1 MTDDSLS
8 RKSQMFLLSLLTGI
22 FFFNM
27 LLRVILAPLMPV
39 IEGELGLNHA
49 ISGSLFMMIALGVSA
64 GLFGSGFVSSRL
76 MHRRTIVISAV
87 VGGCAFFFIA
97 ASESLWAI
105 RFGLVFLGLA
115 TGLYLPSGATTITAA
130 IPPTHWG
137 KAFAF
142 HEFAPTLS
150 FILAPFIVEALL
162 LVCGWQQILILI
174 GAASLIL
181 GLVFSRLKPGGNFK
195 GEAPTLGNIR
205 LLAAKPA
212 FWIMGLLFAL
222 AISSTIGLYSMMPL
236 YLVSE
241 RGIDR
246 ELANTLI
253 GLSRV
258 PLFVMALV
266 SGWIS
271 DRIGPKPMITAV
283 MLFIGLMTILL
294 GLLPGRWVLLMVFL
308 QPMLTVCFF
317 PAGFT
322 ILSRILPQGGRNL
335 SVSLTMLIA
344 YPFGGGLTPT
354 ILGIFGDRGAF
365 GTAFILVG
373 SLTMLSVL
381 LLPRLILTDEK
392 KS

>member
-1 MTDDSLS
+1 MTDTILS
-8 RKSQMFLLSLLTGI
+8 RKSQLLLLSLLTGI
-22 FFFNM
+22 FLFNM
-27 LLRVILAPLMPV
+27 LFRVILAPLLPV

-49 ISGSLFMMIALGVSA
+49 VSGSLFMMIALGVSA

-87 VGGCAFFFIA
+87 AGGCAFFFIA
-97 ASESLWAI
+97 ASHSLWAI
-105 RFGLVFLGLA
+105 RFGLVFLGVA
-115 TGLYLPSGATTITAA
+115 TGLYLPSGMTTITAA
-130 IPPTHWG
+130 IPPIHWG
-137 KAFAF
+137 KAIAF

-150 FILAPFIVEALL
+150 FILAPFIVEGLL
-162 LVCGWQQILILI
+162 LLCSWQAILILL
-174 GAASLIL
+174 GAISAIL
-181 GLVFSRLKPGGNFK
+181 GVAFLRLAPGGNFR
-195 GEAPTLGNIR
+195 GEAPTFGNIR
-205 LLAAKPA
+205 LLTAKPA
-212 FWIMGLLFAL
+212 FWIMALLFAL

-236 YLVSE
+236 YLVAE

-246 ELANTLI
+246 ELANTLL

-258 PLFVMALV
+258 PLFVMAMV

-271 DRIGPKPMITAV
+271 DRIGPKPMITGV

-322 ILSRILPQGGRNL
+322 ILSRIVPQGGRNL

-344 YPFGGGLTPT
+344 YPIGGGLTPT
-354 ILGIFGDRGAF
+354 ILGVFGDRGAF
-365 GTAFILVG
+365 GTAFILAG
-373 SLTMLSVL
+373 SLMMLSVL
-381 LLPRLILTDEK
+381 LLPRLILTEER